1 MKPPKSIPLTGWK
14 RDFAD
19 KEIIPI
25 KGHGFM
31 VVSVTKRGLALRHVR
46 PESKTDAD
54 KP

>member
-1 MKPPKSIPLTGWK
+1 
-14 RDFAD
+14 
-19 KEIIPI
+19 
-25 KGHGFM
+25 M